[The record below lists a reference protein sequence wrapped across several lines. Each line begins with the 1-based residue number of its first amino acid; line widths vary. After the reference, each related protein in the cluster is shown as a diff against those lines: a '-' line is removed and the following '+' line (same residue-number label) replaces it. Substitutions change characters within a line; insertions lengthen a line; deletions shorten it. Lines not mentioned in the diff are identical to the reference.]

1 MESESRI
8 GPGAAVVT
16 GGNTKPSEAP
26 TRSKFT
32 IITPVYNEAAG
43 LSNYENGITDV
54 LLPLS
59 EYDFEI
65 LLIDDGSTDGSWE
78 IIKDICLKN
87 DSFQGLRL
95 SRNFGAHTAIS
106 AGFAHASGDAVVI
119 LACDLQDP
127 PTVVPHFIDRWKLGA
142 KIVWGKRKSRQDGV
156 HRALASEIFTKLLQR
171 YAMPRGSKFATGSF
185 LLADRK
191 VVDCFNQFR
200 EHNRITFALIAW
212 TGFDQAVVEY
222 DRVSRKIGESKWHF
236 SALLKAMYDA
246 FIGFSLLPIR
256 LITLLGLSVFLV
268 SLALLAY
275 IAGSWLWGNPLA
287 GWTSLMML
295 STFFFGVQFLMMGV
309 IGEYL
314 YRIHIEAT
322 GRPLYFIS
330 GTTLE
335 KDTHARGG

>member
-1 MESESRI
+1 MESELCI
-8 GPGAAVVT
+8 GQGAAAAT
-16 GGNTKPSEAP
+16 INNIRPSEAP
-26 TRSKFT
+26 GRSKLT

-54 LLPLS
+54 LLSLT

-78 IIKDICLKN
+78 IIKALCQKN
-87 DSFQGLRL
+87 DSFRGLRL

-106 AGFAHASGDAVVI
+106 AGFTHASGDAVVI

-127 PTVVPHFIDRWKLGA
+127 PAVVPHFINRWKAGA

-156 HRALASEIFTKLLQR
+156 HRAWASGIFTKLLQR

-212 TGFDQAVVEY
+212 TGFDQEVVEY
-222 DRVSRKIGESKWHF
+222 DRVARKIGDSKWRF
-236 SALLKAMYDA
+236 SSLLKAMYDA

-295 STFFFGVQFLMMGV
+295 STFFFGIQFLMIGV

-314 YRIHIEAT
+314 YRIQSEVT

-330 GTTLE
+330 GTTPE
-335 KDTHARGG
+335 EEPHARS